1 MTQVTGK
8 VVNRSQNGSRGATVR
23 RSPRACPERELYNLR
38 RKTPDCNFIPDNL
51 IFVTDSI
58 FFNVFLTM
66 ILTFLNI
73 YFIFLFWL
81 HRVFIV
87 GCGFFVAACGIF
99 LLRRTASSLQHVGFS
114 LVVACGF
121 SLSS

>member
-8 VVNRSQNGSRGATVR
+8 VVNRSQNGSRGPTVR

-73 YFIFLFWL
+73 YFIFCF
-81 HRVFIV
+81 
-87 GCGFFVAACGIF
+87 GCIGSSSWDAAS
-99 LLRRTASSLQHVGFS
+99 LLQHAGSFCCGAQPLRCSMWAS
-114 LVVACGF
+114 L
-121 SLSS
+121 